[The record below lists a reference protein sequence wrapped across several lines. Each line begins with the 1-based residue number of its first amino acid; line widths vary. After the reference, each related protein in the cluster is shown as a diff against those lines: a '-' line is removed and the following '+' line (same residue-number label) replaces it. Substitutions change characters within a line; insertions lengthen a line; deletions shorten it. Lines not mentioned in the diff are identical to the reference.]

1 MVIGSLMGGGAER
14 QMVNI
19 ANYWAKRDIHV
30 TLATWSGPDIAD
42 FYRLDDKVR
51 RVHLDVPK
59 TGDRLFS
66 ALHAS
71 VRRVAKL
78 RRLLLAS
85 QPNAVLSFVTE
96 SNVLTILARAG
107 LESRLV
113 VSERVNPALHS
124 ALPWKWK
131 VLRRVVYR
139 WTDEVVAQTRAT
151 AGWIGQNCR
160 KTALVIPNG
169 LYQLPHLSV
178 ERQPLI
184 LAVGRLVNQKGFDL
198 LVRAFA
204 RIASDFRDWR
214 VMFIGD
220 GDERSRLMR
229 LCRDLEVEERVI
241 FAGQRQ
247 DVELWM
253 ARAGIVVQPS
263 RFEGFPNVVL
273 ESMAMG
279 AAVISSDCASGP
291 ADLIEDGVNGR
302 LVPVGDVEALSRV
315 MGELMSQ
322 PDLRMRLG
330 REATNV
336 RQRFNEEIVMAQWQA
351 CLFTG
356 HQRIARDCPPL
367 ESE

>member
-1 MVIGSLMGGGAER
+1 M
-14 QMVNI
+14 
-19 ANYWAKRDIHV
+19 
-30 TLATWSGPDIAD
+30 
-42 FYRLDDKVR
+42 
-51 RVHLDVPK
+51 
-59 TGDRLFS
+59 
-66 ALHAS
+66 
-71 VRRVAKL
+71 
-78 RRLLLAS
+78 
-85 QPNAVLSFVTE
+85 
-96 SNVLTILARAG
+96 
-107 LESRLV
+107 
-113 VSERVNPALHS
+113 
-124 ALPWKWK
+124 
-131 VLRRVVYR
+131 
-139 WTDEVVAQTRAT
+139 
-151 AGWIGQNCR
+151 
-160 KTALVIPNG
+160 
-169 LYQLPHLSV
+169 
-178 ERQPLI
+178 
-184 LAVGRLVNQKGFDL
+184 NQKGFDL

-204 RIASDFRDWR
+204 RIAPDFRDWR

-229 LCRDLEVEERVI
+229 LCRDLEVEERVM

-351 CLFTG
+351 CLFPG
-356 HQRIARDCPPL
+356 HQRIARDCPPTR
-367 ESE
+367 E